1 MRFYLTTA
9 IDYVNGQPH
18 AGQAYE
24 KVTADVI
31 ARYKRLCGVDTYFLM
46 GNDEHSQNVYKKAVE
61 AGLDP
66 LAYCAEMEQRFR
78 SVWSQLNI
86 SFDDFIRTTE
96 PRHRAAV
103 QRLAQKS
110 YDAGDIYEGVYE
122 GWYCVSCEAF
132 RPEKD
137 LVDGRCPFHLT
148 LTPEW
153 IKETNYFFRLSK
165 YRDALLRHFD
175 EHPTFLQPDSRR
187 NEILR
192 LLESGL
198 DDISM
203 SRAGQAWGI
212 PLPFAPTNVVY
223 VWFDALI
230 NYAAAVGY
238 GTDDARFA
246 QWWPA
251 NLHIIGKDITRFHT
265 VVWPAMLMSA
275 GLPLPKQVFGHG
287 WINYGGERMSKSAGT
302 GVEPSELVAR
312 FGADPARLYFTK
324 EIVYGSDGDFTW
336 ERYEERYNA
345 DLANNYGN
353 LVSRIVAMAEKYR
366 GLRLAPAGSSGRL
379 AQVVDIAVARYRGSM
394 DALAIHDGAAAA
406 FSILTAVNEF
416 IAETTPWALAKDPA
430 QTDRLSAVLFD
441 AAEAT
446 RVATVLL
453 APVMPASCEAILPR
467 LGERTPFAA
476 LRLDRDARWRADGT
490 RELLKGDALWPR
502 ATLERVAAPIVQQP
516 NRPAADSGASHKET
530 LVDDKTAASA
540 APDGETLATAPVAVP
555 AAPVT
560 PPATAAATAITG
572 QPQAATPAASL
583 ATAAPAPPLPAAADA
598 RIAIDDFMKVEL
610 RVAKVRHA
618 EAVPKSKKLIRLTV
632 DVGEPET
639 RTILA
644 GIAEAYQPEQLIG
657 RTIAIV
663 ANLKPAKLMG
673 IESNGMV
680 LAASP
685 EGGLPSLVAIDESLP
700 AGARIR

>member
-1 MRFYLTTA
+1 MSFYLTTA
-9 IDYVNGQPH
+9 IDYVNSPPH
-18 AGQAYE
+18 TGQAYE

-31 ARYKRLCGVDTYFLM
+31 ARYKRLSGVDTYFVM
-46 GNDEHSQNVYKKAVE
+46 GNDEHSQNVYKKAIE
-61 AGLDP
+61 SGLDP
-66 LAYCAEMEQRFR
+66 LAYCAQMEQRFR
-78 SVWSQLNI
+78 SVWTQLNI
-86 SFDDFIRTTE
+86 SYDDFIRTTE
-96 PRHRAAV
+96 PRHRTAV
-103 QRLAQKS
+103 QAMAQKS
-110 YDAGDIYEGVYE
+110 YDAGDIYEGQYE

-137 LVDGRCPFHLT
+137 LVDGRCPFHPS

-175 EHPTFLQPDSRR
+175 THPTFLQPESRR

-212 PLPFAPTNVVY
+212 PLPFAPSNVVY

-230 NYAAAVGY
+230 NYASAVGY
-238 GTDDARFA
+238 GTEDAQFA
-246 QWWPA
+246 KWWPA

-275 GLPLPKQVFGHG
+275 GLPLPERVFGHG
-287 WINYGGERMSKSAGT
+287 WIHYGGQRMSKTLGT
-302 GVEPSELVAR
+302 GVDPLDLVAR
-312 FGADPARLYFTK
+312 FGPDPARLYLTK
-324 EIVYGSDGDFTW
+324 EIVFGSDGDFTW

-353 LVSRIVAMAEKYR
+353 LVSRIAAMAEKYR
-366 GLRLAPAGSSGRL
+366 GLRLAPMGSGGRL
-379 AQVVDIAVARYRGSM
+379 SQVVDAAVTRYRGSM

-416 IAETTPWALAKDPA
+416 IAETTPWALATDPA
-430 QTDRLSAVLFD
+430 QNGRLSEVLFE

-467 LGERTPFAA
+467 LGDTTAFAA
-476 LRLDRDARWRADGT
+476 LRLDEHARWRADGV
-490 RELLKGDALWPR
+490 RELVKGEALWPR
-502 ATLERVAAPIVQQP
+502 TSTVLTTVSSLAPPDTSSTNQSATDRSTTQ
-516 NRPAADSGASHKET
+516 KES
-530 LVDDKTAASA
+530 LVDEKT
-540 APDGETLATAPVAVP
+540 GTP
-555 AAPVT
+555 AAPT
-560 PPATAAATAITG
+560 SIAPAATLPSTLL
-572 QPQAATPAASL
+572 PQAAPAAS
-583 ATAAPAPPLPAAADA
+583 A

-632 DVGEPET
+632 DAGEPEL

-663 ANLKPAKLMG
+663 ANLEPRKMMNL
-673 IESNGMV
+673 ESNGMV

-685 EGGLPSLVAIDESLP
+685 EGGLPVLLSVDDSLP